1 MQRAG
6 SLEIADTVMIDHTK
20 DGCGLQALNRLGA
33 LIMVGEDYELA
44 FLNRS
49 NLTRLRHA
57 SVGKKLCGLGRQ
69 SAQST
74 CLVGV
79 AGILNLIEK
88 LGQHDSRHDGVVI
101 GVLVAKNKNVSHGFS
116 SICTGVLKRINGSTN
131 SRCARHT
138 ARPGFIRHIS
148 HEGPSLRHDMKDI

>member
-1 MQRAG
+1 
-6 SLEIADTVMIDHTK
+6 
-20 DGCGLQALNRLGA
+20 
-33 LIMVGEDYELA
+33 MVGEEHKLA
-44 FLNRS
+44 LLNRVD
-49 NLTRLRHA
+49 LTRLRHA
-57 SVGKKLCGLGRQ
+57 SVGEKLRRLGRQ
-69 SAQST
+69 SAQSA

-138 ARPGFIRHIS
+138 TRPGFICHIL
-148 HEGPSLRHDMKDI
+148 HGEPSSRHDMKDM